1 MMTSDYLRIVYPE
14 RAEYLEE
21 DSIFSGYRVFLD
33 HWSDITSYIQEC
45 YEVLRARKFSK
56 SLIIYGKQGCG
67 KSVLANKLSGDYEIT
82 KKSAN
87 TERITFDSDNIWHR
101 ITAGTNEALKSD
113 NIKSAICDTVV
124 LLAENKQT
132 WISEA
137 EKILSGN
144 KDRACLVIADNCE
157 KDYFLKGLLNISD
170 EVYLQTG
177 RSATAIRSAAHRFVE
192 LSRTS
197 LRGCFFIFF
206 TNDEDFALA
215 FDNHV
220 NDQHK
225 GLIDIRDLK
234 MPPDNQKEAIVRINV
249 NRLNTLSYWVCID
262 RAGPAEKTAVWQ
274 TLKSA
279 DTFPATFNAVDNAIR
294 SSAQNRQGRPA
305 RKCIL
310 NAYVITNAEDV
321 SGMIAAELTSDDY
334 EDIYTGANFAIRMY
348 KSKWGSLF
356 GDTREQKMLSS
367 EWHLKVVVSSD
378 RVVSV
383 ILMGDDLA
391 KEIIT
396 ATTTYHGPGTHE
408 KTKQQYQANLR
419 RLDEALSMKIQVPDN
434 SAFWSKGSVRNN
446 DYEGRLKE
454 FFPTYNTSGSGFLNA
469 RPDLINTDYM
479 PCTVLNAGNE
489 MPETINTAIRREAN
503 TVEFTA
509 IKDFTPQK
517 LISYLSSNKIKNY
530 VNAVQEQ

>member
-1 MMTSDYLRIVYPE
+1 MTADYQRIVYPE

-45 YEVLRARKFSK
+45 YEVLKTRRFSK

-67 KSVLANKLSGDYEIT
+67 KSILANKLSGDFEIT
-82 KKSAN
+82 KRSAKA
-87 TERITFDSDNIWHR
+87 EKITFDSDNIWHR
-101 ITAGTNEALKSD
+101 ITAGTNEAFKSD
-113 NIKSAICDTVV
+113 NIKSAMGDTVV

-137 EKILSGN
+137 ETVVSGN
-144 KDRACLVIADNCE
+144 RDRACLVIADNCE
-157 KDYFLKGLLNISD
+157 KDYFLKGLLNVSD

-177 RSATAIRSAAHRFVE
+177 RSATAIRSAAHKFVE
-192 LSRTS
+192 LSRTT

-220 NDQHK
+220 NEQHQ
-225 GLIDIRDLK
+225 GLVDIRDLN

-249 NRLNTLSYWVCID
+249 NRLNSLSYWVCID
-262 RAGPAEKTAVWQ
+262 RAGPTEKTAVWQ

-279 DTFPATFNAVDNAIR
+279 DTFPATFRAVDNAIR
-294 SSAQNRQGRPA
+294 SSAQIRQGRPA

-321 SGMIAAELTSDDY
+321 SGLIDEDLNHGDY
-334 EDIYTGANFAIRMY
+334 EDIFFGANFVIRLY
-348 KSKWGSLF
+348 KSRWGSLF
-356 GDTREQKMLSS
+356 GDTREHQMLSS
-367 EWHLKVVVSSD
+367 EWHLKVILSSD
-378 RVVSV
+378 RMASS
-383 ILMGDDLA
+383 ILAGDALA
-391 KEIIT
+391 KDIIA

-408 KTKQQYQANLR
+408 TTKQQYQAHLQS
-419 RLDEALSMKIQVPDN
+419 LDETLTNQIRVTDN
-434 SAFWSKGSVRNN
+434 SGFWAKGSVRNS

-454 FFPTYNTSGSGFLNA
+454 FFPTYNTSGSGFLRA
-469 RPDLINTDYM
+469 RPDLINSDYV
-479 PCTVLNAGNE
+479 PCTVLHALNE
-489 MPETINTAIRREAN
+489 MPETINRAIRREAN

-509 IKDFTPQK
+509 IKDFTPKK
-517 LISYLSSNKIKNY
+517 LIAYLSSNKIGNY
-530 VNAVQEQ
+530 VNVVQEQ

>member
-1 MMTSDYLRIVYPE
+1 MMEDYQRIVYPE

-45 YEVLRARKFSK
+45 YEVLRTRRFSK
-56 SLIIYGKQGCG
+56 SLIIYGNQGCG
-67 KSVLANKLSGDYEIT
+67 KSVLANKLRGDFEIT
-82 KKSAN
+82 RKNAN
-87 TERITFDSDNIWHR
+87 AERITFDSDNIWHR

-113 NIKSAICDTVV
+113 NIKSAINNTVV

-137 EKILSGN
+137 DNIVSGN

-157 KDYFLKGLLNISD
+157 KDYFLKGLLNVSD
-170 EVYLQTG
+170 EVYLQAG

-220 NDQHK
+220 NEQHK
-225 GLIDIRDLK
+225 DLIDIRDLK

-262 RAGPAEKTAVWQ
+262 RAGPAEKSAVWQ

-279 DTFPATFNAVDNAIR
+279 DTFPATFHTVDNAIR

-310 NAYVITNAEDV
+310 NEYVITNSEDV
-321 SGMIAAELTSDDY
+321 SGMINGDLNRGDY
-334 EDIYTGANFAIRMY
+334 KDIFIGSNFAIRIY

-367 EWHLKVVVSSD
+367 EWHLKVILSSD
-378 RVVSV
+378 RVASA

-391 KEIIT
+391 KETIT
-396 ATTTYHGPGTHE
+396 ATTTYHGPGTRE
-408 KTKQQYQANLR
+408 TTKEQYQAYLH
-419 RLDEALSMKIQVPDN
+419 RLDEALTKKINAPDN
-434 SAFWSKGSVRNN
+434 LAFWAKGSVRNS
-446 DYEGRLKE
+446 DYEGQLKH
-454 FFPTYNTSGSGFLNA
+454 FFPTYNTSGSGFLSA
-469 RPDLINTDYM
+469 RPDLINSDYV
-479 PCTVLNAGNE
+479 PCTVLNADNE
-489 MPETINTAIRREAN
+489 LPETINTAIRREAN

-509 IKDFTPQK
+509 IKDFTPHK
-517 LISYLSSNKIKNY
+517 LISYLNSNKIRNY
-530 VNAVQEQ
+530 INAVQEQ